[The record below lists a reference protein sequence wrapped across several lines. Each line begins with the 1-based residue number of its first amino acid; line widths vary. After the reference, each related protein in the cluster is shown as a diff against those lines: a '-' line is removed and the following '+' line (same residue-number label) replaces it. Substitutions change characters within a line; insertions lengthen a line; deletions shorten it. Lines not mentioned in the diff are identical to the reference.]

1 MIKINLNYIFL
12 HFKNKKK
19 LKNELKKRFFQ
30 KMKVLFC
37 VLCHKFERTPFHK
50 KGKKVSL

>member
-19 LKNELKKRFFQ
+19 LKNEKKKRFFSENEG
-30 KMKVLFC
+30 LI
-37 VLCHKFERTPFHK
+37 LCS
-50 KGKKVSL
+50 VSQI